1 MGDCEGQSRWVSKD
15 NLLLWEVP
23 LIDAGNRSG
32 SLEFS
37 VPGQVDTDVFFPISV
52 AFVSKV

>member
-1 MGDCEGQSRWVSKD
+1 MSKD